1 MRIEN
6 SSANMAV
13 GGGQPKQ
20 ANNNDTVSK
29 DIQRQIANVQKQL
42 QSLSEQKDMS
52 VEEKANRRK
61 ELQAQLQD
69 LNQQLRQRQIEVQKE
84 EREKRV
90 KEAEPQARKEKPKEK
105 AGSLKTDDMQSIIKA
120 DQDMKQVNTVSNVQ
134 NKMSGNAG
142 ILESEIKLDEMRGQD
157 ASAKKEKLADIES
170 KITELG
176 ADIGKRLGSINQ
188 DLDKKVEEE
197 KKTEE
202 KEDKKD
208 SNDAVK
214 GDENKENAKIQETDS
229 QAENSGA
236 KTINYTPID
245 IKL

>member
-20 ANNNDTVSK
+20 ANNNDSVSK
-29 DIQRQIANVQKQL
+29 DIQRQITNVQKQL
-42 QSLSEQKDMS
+42 QSLSEKKDMS
-52 VEEKANRRK
+52 VEEKASRRK

-84 EREKRV
+84 EREKKV
-90 KEAEPQARKEKPKEK
+90 KEAEPQAKKEKPNDK

-134 NKMSGNAG
+134 KKMSGNAG
-142 ILESEIKLDEMRGQD
+142 ILESEIKSDEMRGQD

-176 ADIGKRLGSINQ
+176 ADIGNRLGSINQ
-188 DLDKKVEEE
+188 DLDEKVEEE
-197 KKTEE
+197 KKT
-202 KEDKKD
+202 EDKKD

-229 QAENSGA
+229 QVENSGA